1 MSIDNKVAFG
11 KIFLI
16 PIKDINNKII
26 PSKSHAIISNILTLS
41 LIILAQKPMKKSFL
55 LLLIL
60 VYSIT
65 LFSQTEE
72 SLLTLDRYR
81 IPVNKKG
88 ASIGKVI
95 SFDKEKI
102 SLAKDTSGLFTMDKS
117 GNIKLKKNKQLDSQ
131 SPISYEI
138 IVKKGKEKKA
148 FELVK
153 DEFLHN
159 KVVAHRGAWKKHDV
173 SHNSMSSLKQ
183 AIELGCEGSEID
195 VWLSDDNIVVLSH
208 DHIIGGKVVEDTPAD
223 VLTKIPLKNGD
234 YVPTLQETIEYVKKQ
249 NKTKLVIEIKGTN
262 KGKAIADS
270 VVYLV
275 HRLKAQG
282 WVDYIAFGI
291 EHLIRV
297 KELDT
302 TATVAY
308 LDSNKTLDELKS
320 ANMTGI
326 DFHYSLFI
334 KDRELT
340 NKAKAMGL
348 STNVWTVNKEV
359 DLKEM
364 LRQDV
369 DFITTDEPELLFQ
382 IIDNP

>member
-1 MSIDNKVAFG
+1 
-11 KIFLI
+11 
-16 PIKDINNKII
+16 
-26 PSKSHAIISNILTLS
+26 
-41 LIILAQKPMKKSFL
+41 MKKSFII
-55 LLLIL
+55 LLIIT
-60 VYSIT
+60 YSIN

-72 SLLTLDRYR
+72 SLLTLDNYR

-88 ASIGKVI
+88 ASIGRIV
-95 SFDKEKI
+95 SFDKEKV
-102 SLAKDTSGLFTMDKS
+102 SLAKDTSGLFTIDKA
-117 GNIKLKKNKQLDSQ
+117 GNIKLKKNKQLNSQ

-138 IVKKGKEKKA
+138 VVKKGKEKKA

-153 DEFLHN
+153 DGFLHN
-159 KVVAHRGAWKKHDV
+159 KVIAHRGAWKKHNF
-173 SHNSMSSLKQ
+173 SHNSMSSLKH
-183 AIELGCEGSEID
+183 AIDLGCEGSEID
-195 VWLSDDNIVVLSH
+195 VWLSDDNIAILSH
-208 DHIIGGKVVEDTPAD
+208 DHIIGEKVVEDTPAD

-282 WVDYIAFGI
+282 WVDYIAFGL

-302 TATVAY
+302 TAAVAY
-308 LDSNKTLDELKS
+308 LNSDKTLDELKEV
-320 ANMTGI
+320 NMTGI
-326 DFHYSLFI
+326 DFHYNLFF
-334 KDRELT
+334 KDRELI

-348 STNVWTVNKEV
+348 STNVWTVNKEA
-359 DLKEM
+359 DLKEI
-364 LRQDV
+364 LRQDA

-382 IIDNP
+382 IISNP